1 MNYEE
6 LPKSM
11 QEDAIRPY
19 WELLQKKRVSLF
31 FKRLLDMIA
40 SFVMLVILSPFLFVQ
55 WFKMR
60 IRSVLLSQR
69 EKTRVSRVL
78 EDLFVGSG
86 WTSFPNC

>member
-40 SFVMLVILSPFLFVQ
+40 SFVMLVILSPFL
-55 WFKMR
+55 
-60 IRSVLLSQR
+60 LLLALAVKFDSKGPVFYRQV
-69 EKTRVSRVL
+69 RVGRYNQ
-78 EDLFVGSG
+78 DF
-86 WTSFPNC
+86 

>member
-40 SFVMLVILSPFLFVQ
+40 FCDVGYPFSF
-55 WFKMR
+55 
-60 IRSVLLSQR
+60 SVA
-69 EKTRVSRVL
+69 
-78 EDLFVGSG
+78 FGA
-86 WTSFPNC
+86 CC

>member
-40 SFVMLVILSPFLFVQ
+40 SFVMLVIL
-55 WFKMR
+55 
-60 IRSVLLSQR
+60 
-69 EKTRVSRVL
+69 
-78 EDLFVGSG
+78 
-86 WTSFPNC
+86 CC